1 MNKKS
6 VLWILLDLVFLI
18 VFNTVFFVAGGTSH
32 VPSVWIA
39 YGFIHFSYFMV
50 LATPFL
56 IRKSSSSAVFGFS
69 LYTISSIYFFVEFI
83 VGVIFILMKLDSYK
97 VSLAVQIIIASVY
110 AVLLLSHLLANEYTA
125 DSVERHEAEVAY
137 IKDAA
142 SKVKLL
148 IGKMSDKKANKEI
161 EKVYDAL
168 HSSPTKSDSAV
179 RDIEIS
185 IKSKIEELENAV
197 SDQNPQKVKTD
208 ASAIISLVQ
217 ERNQKL
223 RQLN

>member
-32 VPSVWIA
+32 TPSAWVA
-39 YGFIHFSYFMV
+39 YGFIHFSYLMV

-69 LYTISSIYFFVEFI
+69 IYSISSTYFLAEFI
-83 VGVIFILMKLDSYK
+83 VGAFFILMKQDSYK
-97 VSLAVQIIIASVY
+97 ASLIVQIVIAGIY
-110 AVLLLSHLLANEYTA
+110 AVILLSHLLANEHTA
-125 DSVERHEAEVAY
+125 DSVERHEAEVIY
-137 IKDAA
+137 IKSAA

-148 IGKMSDKKANKEI
+148 IGKISDKKTNKEI

-168 HSSPTKSDSAV
+168 HGSPTKSNYSV
-179 RDIEIS
+179 KEIEVS
-185 IKSKIEELENAV
+185 IMDKIGELENAV
-197 SDQNPQKVKTD
+197 ASQNTQKVQLL
-208 ASAIISLVQ
+208 AGSLLSLVQ

-223 RQLN
+223 RQSN

>member
-6 VLWILLDLVFLI
+6 ILWILLDLVFLI

-32 VPSVWIA
+32 TPSVWIA
-39 YGFIHFSYFMV
+39 YGFIHFSYIMV

-69 LYTISSIYFFVEFI
+69 IYSISSTYFFVEFI
-83 VGVIFILMKLDSYK
+83 VGVFFIVMKQDSYK
-97 VSLAVQIIIASVY
+97 TSLIVQIVIAGIY
-110 AVLLLSHLLANEYTA
+110 AVILLSHLLANEHTA
-125 DSVERHEAEVAY
+125 DSVARHEAEVSY
-137 IKDAA
+137 IKDAT

-148 IGKMSDKKANKEI
+148 VGKMSDKKAKKEI

-168 HSSPTKSDSAV
+168 HASPTKSSYAV
-179 RDIEIS
+179 KEIEVNIMG
-185 IKSKIEELENAV
+185 KIEELESAV
-197 SDQNPQKVKTD
+197 TSQNLQKVQSIATKL
-208 ASAIISLVQ
+208 ISLVQ

-223 RQLN
+223 RQQN